1 MLWGGAKSKKVM
13 NKEVIARLF
22 LLAYFCFVSLSSIGS
37 LCDFIIPGF
46 VVIVDL
52 LASIF
57 VSGAVVMPPRFL
69 LVSYRVLI
77 CPFLLLRLVA
87 RS

>member
-1 MLWGGAKSKKVM
+1 M

-57 VSGAVVMPPRFL
+57 VSGAVVMPQVSARFISCFNL
-69 LVSYRVLI
+69 PVFAFASRCSLVMS
-77 CPFLLLRLVA
+77 
-87 RS
+87 